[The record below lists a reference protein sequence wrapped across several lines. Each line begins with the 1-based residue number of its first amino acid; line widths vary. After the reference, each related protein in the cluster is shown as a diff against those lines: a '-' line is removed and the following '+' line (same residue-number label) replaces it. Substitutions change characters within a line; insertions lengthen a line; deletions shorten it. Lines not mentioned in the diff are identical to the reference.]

1 MADFLSST
9 RLTLACAFVQRDLIE
24 AESRFA
30 QALAMREKSSEAPQS
45 SVAES
50 LVDMVQ
56 VLLASVRIM
65 NVLGWRENQNTNR
78 RD

>member
-1 MADFLSST
+1 M
-9 RLTLACAFVQRDLIE
+9 FVQRDLIE

-30 QALAMREKSSEAPQS
+30 QALAMRESYSEAPQS

-56 VLLASVRIM
+56 VMLADPSVSIM
-65 NVLGWRENQNTNR
+65 NLLGCRGDRKYAQ
-78 RD
+78 